1 FFLAASRP
9 LRIASGTSP
18 ALPMP
23 KPMVP
28 LPSPTTTR
36 ALNFITRPPL
46 TVLDTRLMA
55 TTFSSMPSSTSRFL
69 LSIVSSSLQLQAALT
84 GALGQSFHAAVI
96 HKATAIEHDGLDAF
110 GQSLLGDH
118 LTDLVRRL
126 DVAAEALK
134 TLLHRG

>member
-1 FFLAASRP
+1 
-9 LRIASGTSP
+9 
-18 ALPMP
+18 
-23 KPMVP
+23 
-28 LPSPTTTR
+28 
-36 ALNFITRPPL
+36 
-46 TVLDTRLMA
+46 
-55 TTFSSMPSSTSRFL
+55 
-69 LSIVSSSLQLQAALT
+69 QLQAALA

-134 TLLHRG
+134 TLLHRGGADQGHAGHVINDLGIDVLGGAEYIQTGALSGAADLTAHTAVTTKPGF